1 MYTYLHKQ
9 HTFSL
14 CTEAATN
21 MDTKNH
27 KLKKQILGLIFNI
40 LQFFIEFIG
49 KEKKFKLLCKNH
61 SNFLSHL
68 LFKYNLHYVLQLRVE
83 HQ

>member
-1 MYTYLHKQ
+1 MYTYFHKQ

-21 MDTKNH
+21 MDTENH

-49 KEKKFKLLCKNH
+49 KEKKF
-61 SNFLSHL
+61 
-68 LFKYNLHYVLQLRVE
+68 
-83 HQ
+83 

>member
-14 CTEAATN
+14 CTEAATI

-49 KEKKFKLLCKNH
+49 KEKKF
-61 SNFLSHL
+61 
-68 LFKYNLHYVLQLRVE
+68 
-83 HQ
+83 

>member
-27 KLKKQILGLIFNI
+27 KLKKQ
-40 LQFFIEFIG
+40 FFIEFIG
-49 KEKKFKLLCKNH
+49 KEKKF
-61 SNFLSHL
+61 
-68 LFKYNLHYVLQLRVE
+68 
-83 HQ
+83 

>member
-14 CTEAATN
+14 CTEAATI

-49 KEKKFKLLCKNH
+49 KEKLLCKNH

>member
-40 LQFFIEFIG
+40 FAIFYSAVHWQR
-49 KEKKFKLLCKNH
+49 KK
-61 SNFLSHL
+61 
-68 LFKYNLHYVLQLRVE
+68 VLTLV
-83 HQ
+83 

>member
-21 MDTKNH
+21 MDTCTKNH

-49 KEKKFKLLCKNH
+49 KEKKF
-61 SNFLSHL
+61 
-68 LFKYNLHYVLQLRVE
+68 
-83 HQ
+83 